1 MSKVRFYRSLDRSV
15 QFFGIRGMYVFVT
28 VAGALGSL
36 ALAFF
41 IGGITNSLVGL
52 IVFLVG
58 FFVSAA
64 VTISIQSAFEERAL
78 MRKVAML
85 RCPRFLRVSPRKR
98 NLRCGKTLKF

>member
-15 QFFGIRGMYVFVT
+15 QFFGIRGMYVFVA
-28 VAGALGSL
+28 VAGILGSL
-36 ALAFF
+36 ALAFL
-41 IGGITNSLVGL
+41 IGGMTNSLVGL

-64 VTISIQSAFEERAL
+64 VTISVQSAFEERAL

>member
-64 VTISIQSAFEERAL
+64 VTISIQSAFEERVL